1 MTFRPSYAAWFALG
15 TVSLAAAASIS
26 VVQDN
31 EQAVILRMGQPDRV
45 INRFRPETPGQVS
58 GAGVVFRLPLAEQ
71 ITVLP
76 RGLVTVTNTGQELR
90 TADRQT
96 LLIDTDMTMRVFDP
110 VRLVE
115 GPGGREGIER
125 ELGAWL
131 PAILR
136 EELGKLNA
144 SQVLLTGSGGA
155 AARIRAELDKRS
167 RSYGVQ
173 VIDLRIAGAAFP
185 AGDQAG
191 ALAAMRER
199 REALTQDVNL
209 KGATAAQAI
218 TSQTEAQAATILQ
231 ASAGRDPEFYDFY
244 RAMRSYDAILANP
257 QRKDK
262 TTIVLPADEGYL
274 KHFNKR

>member
-1 MTFRPSYAAWFALG
+1 M
-15 TVSLAAAASIS
+15 
-26 VVQDN
+26 
-31 EQAVILRMGQPDRV
+31 
-45 INRFRPETPGQVS
+45 
-58 GAGVVFRLPLAEQ
+58 VFRLPLAEQ

-76 RGLVTVTNTGQELR
+76 RGLVTITSSGQELR

-96 LLIDTDMTMRVFDP
+96 LLIDTDMTVRVFDP
-110 VRLVE
+110 VLLMERL
-115 GPGGREGIER
+115 GGREAIER

-131 PAILR
+131 PAMLR
-136 EELGKLNA
+136 AELGNLNA
-144 SQVLLTGSGGA
+144 GQVLLTGSGGA
-155 AARIRAELDKRS
+155 AARIRTDLDKRS
-167 RSYGVQ
+167 RGYGVQ
-173 VIDLRIAGAAFP
+173 VIDLRIAGAALSP
-185 AGDQAG
+185 GEQTG

-199 REALTQDVNL
+199 REALTQDINL

-218 TSQTEAQAATILQ
+218 TSQTEAQAAAILQ

-262 TTIVLPADEGYL
+262 VPITLPADDGYL